1 MYDPSMR
8 VLTVLELL
16 QAHERVTGAELA
28 RRLEVSPRTVQ
39 RYIARLQDLG
49 IPVES
54 TRGVGGA
61 YRLKPGFRLPPL
73 MFSGEEALALALGLH
88 ALQHLGLTALAPAVA
103 GASAKLSRTLPR
115 PLRER
120 VGALEDAVQLDAFP
134 WTVPTDAA
142 VLSCL
147 LGAVQAQRAV
157 TFAYRSHE
165 GVQTRREV
173 EVYGVVHLDGRW
185 YAVGRCLL
193 RDALRSFRLDRI
205 SEPVEGERTFTR
217 PPEFDAR
224 AYLRATLPFARAP
237 YEIEVWLDLP
247 PRRRPSISPRGGWP
261 STPIPR
267 TAERGCA
274 ARASTWSPSPPCCC
288 GWGAAWSFT
297 SRPNCGRRSACWP
310 TAHGPPAGLLLSRT
324 DVLRSPFEMLFL
336 FTVPTPL
343 RGRA

>member
-247 PRRRPSISPRGGWP
+247 PEEAALHFAPGRVALDPDPAYGGTRLRCTREHLE
-261 STPIPR
+261 SFAAMLLR
-267 TAERGCA
+267 LGCGVVVHEPPELREA
-274 ARASTWSPSPPCCC
+274 FGVLADRARAACRTPP
-288 GWGAAWSFT
+288 
-297 SRPNCGRRSACWP
+297 
-310 TAHGPPAGLLLSRT
+310 
-324 DVLRSPFEMLFL
+324 
-336 FTVPTPL
+336 VPD
-343 RGRA
+343 GRATLPV

>member
-39 RYIARLQDLG
+39 RYVARLQDLG

-88 ALQHLGLTALAPAVA
+88 ALHHLGLTALAPAVA

-147 LGAVQAQRAV
+147 LGGVQAQRAV

-165 GVQTRREV
+165 GVRTRREV
-173 EVYGVVHLDGRW
+173 EVYGVVHQGGRW

-193 RDALRSFRLDRI
+193 RGALRCFRLDRI
-205 SEPVEGERTFTR
+205 SEPAGGEGTFTR
-217 PPEFDAR
+217 PPDFDAR
-224 AYLRATLPFARAP
+224 AYLRSTLPFAHAP
-237 YEIEVWLDLP
+237 FEIEVWLDLP
-247 PRRRPSISPRGGWP
+247 CEEAALHFAPGRVALDPDPVCGGTRLRCTREHLE
-261 STPIPR
+261 SFATMLLR
-267 TAERGCA
+267 LGC
-274 ARASTWSPSPPCCC
+274 
-288 GWGAAWSFT
+288 GVVV
-297 SRPNCGRRSACWP
+297 
-310 TAHGPPAGLLLSRT
+310 HGPPELREAFG
-324 DVLRSPFEMLFL
+324 VLADRARAACLTPP
-336 FTVPTPL
+336 VPE
-343 RGRA
+343 RRATLPV

>member
-39 RYIARLQDLG
+39 RYVARLQDLG

-73 MFSGEEALALALGLH
+73 MFSGEEALALALGLR
-88 ALQHLGLTALAPAVA
+88 ALHHLGLTALAPAVA
-103 GASAKLSRTLPR
+103 GAGAKLARTLPHA
-115 PLRER
+115 LRER
-120 VGALEDAVQLDAFP
+120 VRTLEDAVQLDASP

-142 VLSCL
+142 VLACL
-147 LGAVQAQRAV
+147 LAAVGAERTV
-157 TFAYRSHE
+157 TFDYCSHE

-185 YAVGRCLL
+185 YAVGRCLW

-205 SEPVEGERTFTR
+205 SGPTELERTFTR

-247 PRRRPSISPRGGWP
+247 PEEATLRFSPWGVVLEADAARGGTRLRCTREHLEP
-261 STPIPR
+261 FAGMLLGLGCTLTVHAP
-267 TAERGCA
+267 AELQEVFGVLA
-274 ARASTWSPSPPCCC
+274 HRAQ
-288 GWGAAWSFT
+288 AAWQ
-297 SRPNCGRRSACWP
+297 A
-310 TAHGPPAGLLLSRT
+310 PPPRDA
-324 DVLRSPFEMLFL
+324 
-336 FTVPTPL
+336 
-343 RGRA
+343 RGTLPA

>member
-39 RYIARLQDLG
+39 RYVARLQDLG

-73 MFSGEEALALALGLH
+73 MFSGEEALALTLGLH
-88 ALQHLGLTALAPAVA
+88 ALHHLGLTALAPAVA
-103 GASAKLSRTLPR
+103 GASAKLSRTLPH

-147 LGAVQAQRAV
+147 LGAVQAGRVV
-157 TFAYRSHE
+157 TFTYRSHE

-185 YAVGRCLL
+185 YAVGRCRW

-205 SEPVEGERTFTR
+205 SGPCEGEETFTR
-217 PPEFDAR
+217 PPDFDAR
-224 AYLRATLPFARAP
+224 AYLRSTLPFAHAP
-237 YEIEVWLDLP
+237 FEIEVWLDLP
-247 PRRRPSISPRGGWP
+247 PEEAALHFAPGRVALEADLTCGGTRLRCTREHLE
-261 STPIPR
+261 SFAALLLR
-267 TAERGCA
+267 LGCSLYVREPTELREA
-274 ARASTWSPSPPCCC
+274 FAVLADRARAAWLTPP
-288 GWGAAWSFT
+288 
-297 SRPNCGRRSACWP
+297 
-310 TAHGPPAGLLLSRT
+310 
-324 DVLRSPFEMLFL
+324 V
-336 FTVPTPL
+336 
-343 RGRA
+343 RGERATLPV